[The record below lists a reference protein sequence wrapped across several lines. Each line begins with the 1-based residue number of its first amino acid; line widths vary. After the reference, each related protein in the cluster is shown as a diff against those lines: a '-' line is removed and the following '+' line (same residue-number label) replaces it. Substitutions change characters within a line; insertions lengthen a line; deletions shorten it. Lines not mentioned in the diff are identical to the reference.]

1 MGLLNSFYIKY
12 LEKFDDIPFKVKF
25 LDNEEYI
32 IGTGTP
38 QFEITVK
45 GDISKTEL
53 LKSTS
58 LALGEAYMRGDIEIE
73 GDLFYVL
80 NLFLSQMDKFNTDAK
95 SLKNLIFTSNSAKN
109 QKNEVQSHYD
119 IGNDFYSL
127 WLDDTMTYSCGYFK
141 SDDDSLH
148 DAQVSK
154 IEHTLKKLN
163 IREGMSLLDI
173 GCGWG
178 ALLIE
183 AAKKY
188 KVKGLGITLSEE
200 QFKMFNDRIKE
211 EKLENLL
218 EVKLMDYRDLIKSG
232 RIFDRVVSIG
242 MLEHVGREN
251 YELFIKN
258 VDAVLKPEGVFLLH
272 YISAL
277 KEYPGDP
284 WIKKYIFKGGVIPSL
299 REIINIC
306 GNYKF
311 NIVDVESLRRH
322 YVKTLLCWREN
333 FNKNREKISK
343 MCSEE
348 FIRMWELYLTA
359 CAATFNNGIIDV
371 HQILIT
377 KGLNND
383 IPMTRDYLYKNC

>member
-25 LDNEEYI
+25 LNNEEYI

-38 QFEITVK
+38 KFEIIVK
-45 GDISKTEL
+45 GEISKNEL

-58 LALGEAYMRGDIEIE
+58 IALGEAYMRGDIEVE

-95 SLKNLIFTSNSAKN
+95 SLKNLIFTSSSAKN
-109 QKNEVQSHYD
+109 QKKEVQSHYD
-119 IGNDFYSL
+119 IGNEFYSL

-141 SDDDSLH
+141 SDNDSLH
-148 DAQVSK
+148 DAQVNK

-163 IREGMSLLDI
+163 IKEGMSLLDI

-178 ALLIE
+178 SLLIE
-183 AAKKY
+183 AAKEY

-218 EVKLMDYRDLIKSG
+218 EVKLMDYRELIKSG
-232 RIFDRVVSIG
+232 RVFDRVVSIG

-258 VDAVLKPEGVFLLH
+258 VDAVLKSEGVFLLH
-272 YISAL
+272 YISSL

-311 NIVDVESLRRH
+311 YIIDVESLRRH
-322 YVKTLLCWREN
+322 YIKTLLCWREN
-333 FNKNREKISK
+333 FYENKARISK
-343 MCSEE
+343 MFNEE

-359 CAATFNNGIIDV
+359 CAATFNNGMIDV

-383 IPMTRDYLYKNC
+383 IPMTREYLYKN